1 MKKSIKTAM
10 FAFAVVAAGFGGLK
24 AYNAYSD
31 NESTLMIA
39 NIEALSQDNGGDG
52 ANSGNFNC
60 PKKDPKPKFCTQE
73 RCFSLAS
80 DVHYADST
88 DLFAAEGHVEFTYK
102 KVDGLKDRCPN
113 RGSGCN
119 PYSCQFVAYPGPG
132 N

>member
-10 FAFAVVAAGFGGLK
+10 FAVAVVAAGFGGLK

-39 NIEALSQDNGGDG
+39 NIEALSQNNGGDG

-60 PKKDPKPKFCTQE
+60 PNKSPKPKFCTLE
-73 RCFSLAS
+73 RCFSLS
-80 DVHYADST
+80 SGVHYADSSE
-88 DLFAAEGHVEFTYK
+88 LFKAEGNVAFTYRN
-102 KVDGLKDRCPN
+102 VDGLKDRCPED
-113 RGSGCN
+113 GTGCN
-119 PYSCQFVAYPGPG
+119 PYSCQFVPYPGAG